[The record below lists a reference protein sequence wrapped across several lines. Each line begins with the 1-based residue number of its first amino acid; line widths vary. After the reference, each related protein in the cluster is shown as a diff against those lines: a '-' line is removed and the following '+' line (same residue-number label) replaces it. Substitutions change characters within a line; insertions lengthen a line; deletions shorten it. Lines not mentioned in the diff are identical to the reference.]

1 MMVAPFW
8 AACDPRHA
16 TIIYH
21 SMPQAV
27 EGYFF
32 WMHNVRFGCTFHFF
46 FQFSATEWTVTTRA
60 LAVSNSLAS
69 IHMLILVHQ
78 QECMVGH
85 CNAWTVSYWY
95 ICMSLTTSPHKVTYV
110 AKPLSLE
117 SLPHQRAMTDEWQSK
132 LDTVVAERDQGHKCT
147 LICCAMWGY

>member
-60 LAVSNSLAS
+60 LAVSNSLAC

-95 ICMSLTTSPHKVTYV
+95 ICMSLTTSPPV
-110 AKPLSLE
+110 APLDGSAFLDP
-117 SLPHQRAMTDEWQSK
+117 SAFSDDSSPFLPFP
-132 LDTVVAERDQGHKCT
+132 
-147 LICCAMWGY
+147 